1 MSYERDEDD
10 RKQKVFGPRV
20 FCFGWYDHGR
30 CGNDPSATKP
40 STSPNSPSAT
50 NDNSSSSTS
59 SPNSTKT
66 PSKRALALLNKSS
79 SKTAAAV
86 KYPKMTRVPVPV
98 NTLTGMQTSG
108 NVSEL
113 ATGERHTLVITSR
126 GQVLAFGDNTKYAL
140 GSKVLFQGRTAS
152 PSRSSTRPNTAA
164 VDNDDG
170 SLKLPSLLPDVGK
183 GKIIPGTASGTTST
197 LTFAKKTDTL
207 DSDKRRW
214 KVQDQLPRVFNTD
227 VPVEVD
233 LQRAGCIIPVHV
245 YAGACTSYVLDGN
258 GKLYSWGE
266 NHHGQCGVGPLDFD
280 GLNDDEVKIQLDT
293 MRKGKVIT
301 KAKRWKAPGIGGGD
315 DDNGKKK
322 DDDDDDDEFLAAP
335 MSTDSSSTKKS
346 NTSVTTGN
354 GSVSGLRRGGGYNG
368 KDDGKNG
375 KGKKNW
381 DKVKK
386 SVVTKEKAVEIEID
400 PNPYGITVTN
410 KLELKPA
417 PRPMQRRAYVQR
429 PLMIAAL
436 AHKRVKMLA
445 CGHRHAVALM
455 LGGGLL
461 YSWGHNRY
469 GQLGLGGQ
477 DAVDVDYKDRNV
489 PCVVSTMRKVRCWH
503 VSCGRHFTVAL
514 GETNDDRFLGIKLG
528 GRLRRAK
535 EKKKCMFVWGQ
546 NDSGQFGTTKTKD
559 PNQPQCHPT
568 ACKAECVW
576 TPKTPDKQVV
586 EVHAG
591 GNHLIMK
598 CQGEVLCAVGNN
610 RYGQLGLGDLYDR
623 DYPMYIDALGG
634 VKMVSA
640 GARHTMAVTANN
652 VLYVWGFN
660 AVGEMGTGTKSVYLL
675 PEPVRAMRELRPL
688 YLCAGDWHSAVIA
701 TDMPDESVPMWREPN
716 CHPDMM
722 VEDDAEGHD
731 SLTISHRLSADQ
743 MDDPM

>member
-1 MSYERDEDD
+1 
-10 RKQKVFGPRV
+10 
-20 FCFGWYDHGR
+20 
-30 CGNDPSATKP
+30 
-40 STSPNSPSAT
+40 
-50 NDNSSSSTS
+50 
-59 SPNSTKT
+59 
-66 PSKRALALLNKSS
+66 SKRALALLNKSS

-386 SVVTKEKAVEIEID
+386 SVRASYANIPPLDFSDDLIKDILDDFDPVSFQDTAPPLQSSADTSATTTK
-400 PNPYGITVTN
+400 
-410 KLELKPA
+410 
-417 PRPMQRRAYVQR
+417 
-429 PLMIAAL
+429 IAAEKVTEEEHMT
-436 AHKRVKMLA
+436 AKM
-445 CGHRHAVALM
+445 
-455 LGGGLL
+455 
-461 YSWGHNRY
+461 
-469 GQLGLGGQ
+469 
-477 DAVDVDYKDRNV
+477 
-489 PCVVSTMRKVRCWH
+489 KV
-503 VSCGRHFTVAL
+503 
-514 GETNDDRFLGIKLG
+514 
-528 GRLRRAK
+528 
-535 EKKKCMFVWGQ
+535 
-546 NDSGQFGTTKTKD
+546 
-559 PNQPQCHPT
+559 
-568 ACKAECVW
+568 KAEESA
-576 TPKTPDKQVV
+576 KL
-586 EVHAG
+586 AAM
-591 GNHLIMK
+591 MK
-598 CQGEVLCAVGNN
+598 RMHIKN
-610 RYGQLGLGDLYDR
+610 
-623 DYPMYIDALGG
+623 
-634 VKMVSA
+634 
-640 GARHTMAVTANN
+640 T
-652 VLYVWGFN
+652 
-660 AVGEMGTGTKSVYLL
+660 
-675 PEPVRAMRELRPL
+675 
-688 YLCAGDWHSAVIA
+688 
-701 TDMPDESVPMWREPN
+701 
-716 CHPDMM
+716 
-722 VEDDAEGHD
+722 
-731 SLTISHRLSADQ
+731 
-743 MDDPM
+743 